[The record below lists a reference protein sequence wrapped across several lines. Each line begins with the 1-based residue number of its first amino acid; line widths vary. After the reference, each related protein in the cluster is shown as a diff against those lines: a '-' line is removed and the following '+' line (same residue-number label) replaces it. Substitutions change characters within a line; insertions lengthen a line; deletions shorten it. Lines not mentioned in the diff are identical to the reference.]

1 MDLDALANSEVL
13 FDADLDALS
22 NSEVLIDVDL
32 DALSNSEA
40 LVNDV
45 LAEADVLFS
54 LNDSHAEISV
64 LSEADVLTLADADVL
79 FALNDSY
86 AETSVLSEADVLA
99 LADVLTL
106 ADDDKEVDA
115 LLFAFTDSHASQCEA
130 SVLSEAEIL
139 VETDSDAVEFDP
151 LTIPVP
157 LKATPVRIAWP
168 LRISR

>member
-1 MDLDALANSEVL
+1 ML

-99 LADVLTL
+99 LAD
-106 ADDDKEVDA
+106 DDKEVDA